1 MKPCEAIGFAMLKGI
16 IHSKWRF
23 QSFSS
28 YHIVQ
33 RASVD
38 VLLFKNGKNS
48 NPIETLEA
56 CDIKGFFNFFFKVSL
71 LLARYRPSVQP
82 TQRSDLTGKQQRQ
95 PPSQELEL
103 VHADLMF
110 GESFWKC
117 VRAPA

>member
-38 VLLFKNGKNS
+38 VLFFKNGKNS

-56 CDIKGFFNFFFKVSL
+56 CDIKGFLKFFLSLPSSCTVSSKCP
-71 LLARYRPSVQP
+71 ADSEVRF
-82 TQRSDLTGKQQRQ
+82 DWKQQRQ

>member
-1 MKPCEAIGFAMLKGI
+1 MESNRSWNKVQETFKRALKTSAMKPCEAIGFAMLKGI

-38 VLLFKNGKNS
+38 VLFFRNGKNS

-56 CDIKGFFNFFFKVSL
+56 CDIKGFFTFF
-71 LLARYRPSVQP
+71 
-82 TQRSDLTGKQQRQ
+82 
-95 PPSQELEL
+95 
-103 VHADLMF
+103 
-110 GESFWKC
+110 
-117 VRAPA
+117 